1 MSLTAD
7 NSLGMMGLRAP
18 AAPQPAPGQPPIAA
32 PQPAP
37 GQPPAAAPQAGQ
49 PPAAAPQPAPG
60 QPPAATP
67 MLGQPKQSEPTGKE
81 YNGEIDIDGKK
92 VKVTDGVVEGSI
104 DQPGKKIFV
113 SADGK
118 VVWDNTGKVLGSV
131 DADGKFVH
139 VTKEQIDE
147 LAKKGVVKA
156 GQAPSATPNT
166 PPAQKP
172 Q

>member
-7 NSLGMMGLRAP
+7 NSSGMMGLRAP
-18 AAPQPAPGQPPIAA
+18 AAPQPAVGQPPI
-32 PQPAP
+32 
-37 GQPPAAAPQAGQ
+37 
-49 PPAAAPQPAPG
+49 AAPQPAPG

-92 VKVTDGVVEGSI
+92 VKVTDGVVDGSI
-104 DQPGKKIFV
+104 DRPGKKIFV
-113 SADGK
+113 SSDGK

-166 PPAQKP
+166 PPAAPAPAPLGTPSPLQKP